1 MLKIYFLAL
10 LFSKFG
16 QVNVVFKALW
26 VFSSYSNFIV
36 LFFDC
41 SSNFILR
48 NWHICNR
55 LMVTVYQE
63 LSSLE
68 VMLFC
73 FRVSPEKQFS
83 DYNFKQADPVFDL
96 GMGYMQFPD

>member
-1 MLKIYFLAL
+1 
-10 LFSKFG
+10 
-16 QVNVVFKALW
+16 
-26 VFSSYSNFIV
+26 
-36 LFFDC
+36 
-41 SSNFILR
+41 
-48 NWHICNR
+48 
-55 LMVTVYQE
+55 MVTVYQE

-83 DYNFKQADPVFDL
+83 DYNFKQADPVFDF